1 MDGKALLNFVDLMHR
16 DKNISREN
24 VFAIIEQA
32 VRLATEKYFGEKGL
46 SDDIAV
52 AIDRASGT
60 ISARKGEQEIDRGDY
75 TSISATH
82 PGVARTQKTS
92 LHYH

>member
-1 MDGKALLNFVDLMHR
+1 MRL
-16 DKNISREN
+16 
-24 VFAIIEQA
+24 QA
-32 VRLATEKYFGEKGL
+32 QLRWQ
-46 SDDIAV
+46 
-52 AIDRASGT
+52 
-60 ISARKGEQEIDRGDY
+60 KGEQEIDRGDY